1 MGIYTRLMMQTKGL
15 LNERKKESIL
25 PVLSEESDSNIRL
38 NSGVGQLAQRPAPP
52 ITLTLMM

>member
-25 PVLSEESDSNIRL
+25 PVLSEESDSRIRL
-38 NSGVGQLAQRPAPP
+38 NSGVGQLVQRPAPP